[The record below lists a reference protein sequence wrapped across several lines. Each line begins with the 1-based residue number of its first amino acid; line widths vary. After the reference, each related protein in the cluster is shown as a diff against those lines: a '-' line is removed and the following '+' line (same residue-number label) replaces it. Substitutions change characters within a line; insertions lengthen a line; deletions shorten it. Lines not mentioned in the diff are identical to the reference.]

1 MPLYSPHQGLEQAFW
16 TQNRKRTQ
24 HHKVHSCFI
33 RKIKSLSHIG
43 NQSLC
48 VGGWRDSW
56 EHRDGSREENTVAS
70 EEGEGKWVGEQP
82 LYPSALKPQW
92 RRTLVDWQLGYP
104 ENNGALHVRQG
115 TEKTAFPSL
124 PGFICSKAE
133 QYISMKFHRFPCHLS
148 LFLSLP
154 TYCPLSFPLTKI
166 TLGELR
172 EWSRVQHSTIWKREG
187 RRKFKRVCILELPW

>member
-1 MPLYSPHQGLEQAFW
+1 M
-16 TQNRKRTQ
+16 
-24 HHKVHSCFI
+24 
-33 RKIKSLSHIG
+33 SHIG

-56 EHRDGSREENTVAS
+56 EHRDGAREENTVAS
-70 EEGEGKWVGEQP
+70 EEGEEKWVGEQP
-82 LYPSALKPQW
+82 LYPSALKLQW
-92 RRTLVDWQLGYP
+92 QRTLVDWQLGYP

-124 PGFICSKAE
+124 PRFICSKTE

-148 LFLSLP
+148 LFLSLS
-154 TYCPLSFPLTKI
+154 TYHPLSFPLTKI

-172 EWSRVQHSTIWKREG
+172 EWSRVQYGRKREEENLKSVHSWTSLVVQG
-187 RRKFKRVCILELPW
+187 LRICLSMQGTQVRSLVRELRPCKLWGN